1 MKRKWQTAK
10 KSSQTIFLCLL
21 ATLVMGVTGAML
33 TFHSGGTHVAPLAY
47 AQGPPSEQPSEQAAQ
62 SGEPVPP
69 AGEQPPPGEVTE
81 RSVAGSPASQAEASR
96 IVSQRFRLPANQLLV
111 VSEGKVDQIS
121 RVKVLHVP
129 TGGIE
134 VVNLDPTNR
143 EVPTAQVEQLLAI
156 KRGRD
161 FRGKSEV
168 ELADKVGRG
177 GPVGTTTLSIW
188 AKAPGQPP
196 RIDRIAL
203 ERGQAGPQIKAHK
216 DFHKNSTKGLREF
229 VESRGGKV
237 EFQAEYA
244 PLLIVTV
251 PNSLAPILEQRGEV
265 DGLYLGRQYKNEL
278 NVSVPA
284 IDANTVWTRGNTGQ
298 GVQVAVVEG
307 DAIYFGH
314 SNLADGTTCNPT
326 SGTGSSPIGDH
337 ATGVAGIIASTHATN
352 RGVAFGGPAVL
363 SGNAT
368 SFDDAQIIKCTEWA
382 ITNGARVI
390 NYSFG
395 VDASSSMV
403 ALDRYVDYVVR
414 HHAVTMVKSAGNI
427 GGTCFSPGFYISS
440 PGKGWNII
448 TVGNYDDRGTVS
460 NSDDVMSTG
469 SCYQDPTS
477 PNGDREKPEVSAPGT
492 SITTTYC
499 TTGPT
504 CLAAGTGTSFSAP
517 HVAGCSA
524 LLMQRN
530 SALKYWPES
539 VKAVLMASAVVNLEG
554 STRLSEKD
562 GAGGI
567 ECDSADDVVRGVAG
581 SEAHGNFVKTDFPR
595 TFTFSATAG
604 QTVRVVIAWDSTT
617 DALPTPTS
625 APTTDVLKA
634 DFDLTVLSPT
644 AVVVGSSASW
654 DNSYEI
660 VEFTAPVTG
669 TYSAKVSARRF
680 DGTSE
685 FLGFAHWKGTRER

>member
-1 MKRKWQTAK
+1 MV
-10 KSSQTIFLCLL
+10 FLSLL
-21 ATLVMGVTGAML
+21 ATLVMGGAGAIL
-33 TFHSGGTHVAPLAY
+33 AGESGDLQIVPLAY
-47 AQGPPSEQPSEQAAQ
+47 AQGPPPEQPSEQPAQ

-69 AGEQPPPGEVTE
+69 QGEQPPSGEVSE
-81 RSVAGSPASQAEASR
+81 RSVSGSPAVQAEASK
-96 IVSQRFRLPANQLLV
+96 IISQRFRLPAHQLLIL
-111 VSEGKVDQIS
+111 SEGKVDQLS

-129 TGGIE
+129 TGRIE

-143 EVPTAQVEQLLAI
+143 EVPPAQVEQLLAI

-177 GPVGTTTLSIW
+177 GPAGTTTLGIW
-188 AKAPGQPP
+188 AKNPGAPP

-203 ERGQAGPQIKAHK
+203 ERGQAGPQIKAYK

-237 EFQAEYA
+237 EFQAEFA

-265 DGLYLGRQYKNEL
+265 DGLYLGREYKEEL
-278 NVSVPA
+278 NASVPA

-298 GVQVAVVEG
+298 GVQIAVVEA

-314 SNLADGTTCNPT
+314 TNLADGTTCNPT
-326 SGTGSSPIGDH
+326 SGTGSSPVGGH

-352 RGVAFGGPAVL
+352 RGVAFGAPALL

-368 SFDDAQIIKCTEWA
+368 GYSDAAIIKCTEWA
-382 ITNGARVI
+382 INRGARVI

-395 VDASSSMV
+395 VDSTSSMV
-403 ALDRYVDYVVR
+403 GLDRYVDYVVR

-427 GGTCFSPGFYISS
+427 NFTCFGPGFFISS

-448 TVGNYDDRGTVS
+448 TVGNYDDRGTAS
-460 NSDDVMSTG
+460 NSDDVMSAG

-477 PNGDREKPEVSAPGT
+477 PYGDREKPEVAAPGT
-492 SITTTYC
+492 SIMTTYC

-504 CLAAGTGTSFSAP
+504 CFASGTGTSFSAP

-554 STRLSEKD
+554 SSRLSEKD

-567 ECDSADDVVRGVAG
+567 ECDSADDVVRGTAG
-581 SEAHGNFVKTDFPR
+581 SEAHGSFGKADFPR
-595 TFTFSATAG
+595 TFTFSAKAG

-644 AVVVGSSASW
+644 AVVVGTSASW
-654 DNSYEI
+654 DNSYET

-680 DGTSE
+680 DGSSE